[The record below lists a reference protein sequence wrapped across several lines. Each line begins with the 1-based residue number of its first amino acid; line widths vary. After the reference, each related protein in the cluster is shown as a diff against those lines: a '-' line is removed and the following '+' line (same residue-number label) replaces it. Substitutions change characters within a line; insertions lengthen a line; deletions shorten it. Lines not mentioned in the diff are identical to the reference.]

1 MSLLAFGLNHRR
13 APISVL
19 ERAALDETSLSS
31 IIAAAT
37 ASPRICALEDW
48 ACNRKDEKSVVPSGW
63 RTDPVTVP
71 PFSLTIAAVLSSSE

>member
-19 ERAALDETSLSS
+19 ERAALDESSLAA

-37 ASPRICALEDW
+37 ASPDITEHLVVAT
-48 ACNRKDEKSVVPSGW
+48 CNRTEVYAEVSAFHGAVAD
-63 RTDPVTVP
+63 
-71 PFSLTIAAVLSSSE
+71 LTER